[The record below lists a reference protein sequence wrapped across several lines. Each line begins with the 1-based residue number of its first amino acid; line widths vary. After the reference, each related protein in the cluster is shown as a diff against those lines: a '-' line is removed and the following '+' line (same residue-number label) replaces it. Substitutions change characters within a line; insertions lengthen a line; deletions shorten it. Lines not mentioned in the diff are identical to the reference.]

1 VLSQNNFLYIGRKQ
15 LDKNGYYDPMIKLTQ
30 KKIDW
35 IIKEKKK
42 GIGTSEIL

>member
-1 VLSQNNFLYIGRKQ
+1 
-15 LDKNGYYDPMIKLTQ
+15 MIKLTQ

-42 GIGTSEIL
+42 GRDTKKNEKNN